1 MTKQVI
7 KTIRNF
13 VLVRFWAKEKETLTN
28 LCEHFLKFQCIYRKF
43 VQSCICIIGRKFYGK
58 VGFWSE
64 KSVSA
69 EGVWRNDFKNQAYTF
84 LCFDQKYT
92 YSKYDRIWRKL
103 SGVAVRGVTYCL
115 PEGRQTRPFLV
126 LNSWSKIHSPGH
138 VGCFGSSSMSLEINS
153 EWDKIICSC
162 ERLNTWSKQFETSF

>member
-69 EGVWRNDFKNQAYTF
+69 EGVWRNDFINQAYTF
-84 LCFDQKYT
+84 LHFDQKYT
-92 YSKYDRIWRKL
+92 YSKYDSIWRKL

-115 PEGRQTRPFLV
+115 PEGRQTRLFLAPQPMKQDTLSEPYRTFWPFLNELRNLMRV
-126 LNSWSKIHSPGH
+126 RQNNLLYILL
-138 VGCFGSSSMSLEINS
+138 MI
-153 EWDKIICSC
+153 
-162 ERLNTWSKQFETSF
+162 